1 MIRWHDHFNSGDIA
15 FVFLAIAVQI
25 LFTWPALGLFYHGMA
40 GRHDL
45 LKLVAKLVPL
55 MSVMTLSWC
64 LWGFSLA
71 FAPGP
76 GTIPFSDPNV
86 PAPALTLQEMMEL
99 EDIHKD
105 ESINHGR
112 GGFFGG
118 NDFLNFQGHT
128 PVAGAQRPSFPSRR
142 PFYRI
147 PHLLFL
153 TFHMLLFVAAPIPL
167 LLLFEQRVR
176 PVGILLFAVIWGT
189 LVYSPV
195 AHWVWG
201 DGWLE
206 SLGVIDTGGGLIQVA
221 IGFSALAYAV
231 VARINL
237 FKGTNLF
244 EGTLEEE
251 PLVEHNFQQTAIFS
265 LGTLAYWAGT
275 SIVNSALIMH
285 ADGQAVMA
293 FVNSHLAA
301 SAGAI
306 SGFMASLL
314 IRGRTDHSAACTGA
328 IAGLIAVAS
337 GCGAMLPQTS
347 LITGG
352 TAALFCCVVVELLHV
367 QRKGQ
372 EPLFVFVLQGLA
384 GAVGCVFA
392 SIFATSGV
400 AGFRWDG
407 RVIEGAIEGNIVQI
421 EIQLLG
427 VAAAAI
433 WGFVGTLIILFAI
446 SFLFGAK
453 TVDSKD
459 VDIAAS

>member
-1 MIRWHDHFNSGDIA
+1 M
-15 FVFLAIAVQI
+15 
-25 LFTWPALGLFYHGMA
+25 T
-40 GRHDL
+40 GRRDL
-45 LKLVAKLVPL
+45 LQLVARLVPL
-55 MSVMTLSWC
+55 MSVMSLTWC

-76 GTIPFSDPNV
+76 GTVPYSDPNV
-86 PAPALTLQEMMEL
+86 PAPALTLQEMMEQ
-99 EDIHKD
+99 ENVHKD
-105 ESINHGR
+105 DSVNHGR

-118 NDFLNFQGHT
+118 DDFLNFQGHT
-128 PVAGAQRPSFPSRR
+128 PVAGAERPSFPSRR

-147 PHLLFL
+147 PHIVFL

-167 LLLFEQRVR
+167 LLLLEHRVR
-176 PVGILLFAVIWGT
+176 SGGILLFAVIWGT

-221 IGFSALAYAV
+221 IGFSALAYV
-231 VARINL
+231 VTGQINL
-237 FKGTNLF
+237 FERTA
-244 EGTLEEE
+244 EEK
-251 PLVEHNFQQTAIFS
+251 PSVDHDLKRAAMVS
-265 LGTLAYWAGT
+265 LGTLVFWVGT
-275 SIVNSALIMH
+275 SIVNSALIMR

-301 SAGAI
+301 SAGVI
-306 SGFMASLL
+306 SGLMASVLV
-314 IRGRTDHSAACTGA
+314 RGRSDYSSACIGA
-328 IAGLIAVAS
+328 IAGLISVAA

-352 TAALFCCVVVELLHV
+352 ATALFCCIVAELLQV
-367 QRKGQ
+367 QRTGR
-372 EPLFVFVLQGLA
+372 EPLFVFVLQGVA
-384 GAVGCVFA
+384 GAVGCVLA

-407 RVIEGAIEGNIVQI
+407 RVIEGVIEGNIAQI

-433 WGFVGTLIILFAI
+433 WGFVVTLMILWAI

-453 TVDSKD
+453 EVDSKD
-459 VDIAAS
+459 VAIAAS